1 MTSLPSQLPMDPE
14 GPTGRL
20 CTWVESLKYEDI
32 PTDIQTRA
40 KYLILDGLACGLI
53 GAHLPSS
60 EKAAAAIL
68 DLETTSGSASVFGWE
83 RKIGPLS
90 AVLLNG
96 TFIQGFELDDWHRD
110 APIHSNSVLLP
121 ALLAATEHYGPSAGD
136 SSELRYSGKDLLL
149 AYIIGCEIGP
159 RVGLGL
165 WGTHVLSKG
174 WHSGA
179 IFGPSAAAA
188 AVAKLFGLS
197 AAAIED
203 ALGIACT
210 QAGGL
215 MSAQFESEVKRMQH
229 AFASRNG
236 LLAAVLAK
244 GGYVGIKKVYER
256 EYGGFLA
263 MFSSG
268 NGMEPQFKPDEVA
281 KDLGV
286 KWEIEGI
293 MVKPYASMAGTHC
306 TVDCM
311 AALRRL
317 YPAQTRDFS
326 NFEGILIEMSEPAYH
341 HGGWKAVRPLTST
354 GAQMSNAYIGAVYLV
369 DEQVTPAQFRN
380 DKLDRDE
387 VWRLVNITTCEHNP
401 EYSKSSQEKAK
412 TKVTITFRDG
422 SAPLSYEQGAPRG
435 VQPPLSNE
443 EVLDKWRTV
452 TKDIIDEERRSRIE
466 QVVLALDECDDIAAI
481 SRLMIGLTANPL
493 A

>member
-1 MTSLPSQLPMDPE
+1 MGPE
-14 GPTGRL
+14 GPTRRL
-20 CTWVESLKYEDI
+20 CTWVERLKYHDI
-32 PTDIQTRA
+32 PEEIITRA
-40 KYLILDGLACGLI
+40 KYLILDGLACGLV

-60 EKAAAAIL
+60 EKAAAAVL
-68 DLETTSGSASVFGWE
+68 DLEVVEGSASVFGWE
-83 RKIGPLS
+83 RKVGPLS
-90 AVLLNG
+90 AALLNG

-121 ALLAATEHYGPSAGD
+121 ALFAAAEHYGRGTGD
-136 SSELRYSGKDLLL
+136 TPDLHYSGKDLLL
-149 AYIIGCEIGP
+149 AYITGCEVGP

-165 WGTHVLSKG
+165 WGAHVLSKG

-179 IFGPSAAAA
+179 IFGPSASAA

-197 AAAIED
+197 SAAVED

-268 NGMEPQFKPDEVA
+268 NDMQPQFKPEEVS

-306 TVDCM
+306 TIDCM
-311 AALRRL
+311 AALRML
-317 YPAQTRDFS
+317 YPEKTRDFS
-326 NFEGILIEMSEPAYH
+326 KFESIRIELSEPAYH

-354 GAQMSNAYIGAVYLV
+354 GTQMSNAYIGAVYLV
-369 DEQVTPAQFRN
+369 DEEVTPTQFCN

-387 VWRLVNITTCEHNP
+387 VWRLVDITTCECNP
-401 EYSKSSQEKAK
+401 EYSKSPQDKAR
-412 TKVTITFRDG
+412 TKVTITFKDG
-422 SAPLSYEQGAPRG
+422 SAPLSHEKGAPRG

-443 EVLDKWRTV
+443 EVLRKWRIV
-452 TKDIIDEERRSRIE
+452 TKGIIDEERRSRIE
-466 QVVLALDECDDIAAI
+466 QAVLALDECDDIAAI
-481 SRLMIGLTANPL
+481 TKLMTGLTVNPL

>member
-1 MTSLPSQLPMDPE
+1 MDPE

-20 CTWVESLKYEDI
+20 CTWLESLKYQDI
-32 PTDIQTRA
+32 PVEVITRA

-60 EKAAAAIL
+60 EKAATAIM
-68 DLETTSGSASVFGWE
+68 DLEAARGSASVFGWE
-83 RKIGPLS
+83 RKVGPLS
-90 AVLLNG
+90 AALLNG

-110 APIHSNSVLLP
+110 SPIHSNSVLLP
-121 ALLAATEHYGPSAGD
+121 ALLAAAEHYSRKARGNRDLSC
-136 SSELRYSGKDLLL
+136 SGKHLLL
-149 AYIIGCEIGP
+149 AYVTGCEVGP

-188 AVAKLFGLS
+188 AVAKLLGLS

-256 EYGGFLA
+256 EYGGFLS
-263 MFSSG
+263 MFSCG
-268 NGMEPQFKPDEVA
+268 NGMVPQFKPEEVS

-286 KWEIEGI
+286 KWEIKNI
-293 MVKPYASMAGTHC
+293 IVKPYASMAGTHC
-306 TVDCM
+306 TIDCM
-311 AALRRL
+311 AALRTL
-317 YPAQTRDFS
+317 YPGKTRDFS
-326 NFEGILIEMSEPAYH
+326 NFESIRIEMSEPVYH
-341 HGGWKAVRPLTST
+341 HGGWKVVRPLTST
-354 GAQMSNAYIGAVYLV
+354 GAQMSNAYVGAVYLV
-369 DEQVTPAQFRN
+369 DEEVTPIQFSN

-387 VWRLVNITTCEHNP
+387 VWRLVDITTCEYNQ
-401 EYSKSSQEKAK
+401 EYSKSPQDKAR
-412 TKVTITFRDG
+412 TKVTIILKDG
-422 SAPLSYEQGAPRG
+422 SPPLSYEKGAPRG
-435 VQPPLSNE
+435 VRPPLSNGE
-443 EVLDKWRTV
+443 ILEKWRAI
-452 TKDIIDEERRSRIE
+452 TKGIIDEQRRNRIE
-466 QVVLALDECDDIAAI
+466 QVVLSLEECNDIVAI
-481 SRLMIGLTANPL
+481 SQLMTGLTTNPL

>member
-1 MTSLPSQLPMDPE
+1 MDPE

-20 CTWVESLKYEDI
+20 CTWVENLRYSDI
-32 PTDIQTRA
+32 PEHIITRA
-40 KYLILDGLACGLI
+40 KYLILDGLACALV

-60 EKAAAAIL
+60 KKATTAV
-68 DLETTSGSASVFGWE
+68 LELEVAGGSATVFGWE
-83 RKIGPLS
+83 RKVGPLS
-90 AVLLNG
+90 AALLNG

-110 APIHSNSVLLP
+110 APVHSNSILIP
-121 ALLAATEHYGPSAGD
+121 ALLAAAEHYSRGEGD
-136 SSELRYSGKDLLL
+136 NVGLRYSGKDLLL
-149 AYIIGCEIGP
+149 AYLVGCEVGP

-165 WGTHVLSKG
+165 WGAHILSKG

-179 IFGPSAAAA
+179 IFGPSASAA
-188 AVAKLFGLS
+188 AVSKLFGLS

-236 LLAAVLAK
+236 LLAAVLAR
-244 GGYVGIKKVYER
+244 GGYIGIKKVYER
-256 EYGGFLA
+256 EYGGFLT

-281 KDLGV
+281 KDLGT

-317 YPAQTRDFS
+317 YPKQTGDFS
-326 NFEGILIEMSEPAYH
+326 NFESILIELSEPAYH

-369 DEQVTPAQFRN
+369 DDRVTPEQFRN

-387 VWRLVNITTCEHNP
+387 VWRLVDISTCTHNL
-401 EYSKSSQEKAK
+401 EYSKSSQEKAR

-422 SAPLSYEQGAPRG
+422 SAALSYEQAAPRG
-435 VQPPLSNE
+435 VKPPLSNE
-443 EVLDKWRTV
+443 EILEKWRTV
-452 TKDIIDEERRSRIE
+452 TQNIIGDERRSRIE
-466 QVVLALDECDDIAAI
+466 QIVLTLDECDEI
-481 SRLMIGLTANPL
+481 SVIGRLMAGLTANSL